1 MSFFESFSDFWG
13 PFGTP
18 WEPKGRKKRGELEVL
33 LQEGCLGTLWEPIL
47 DHFGSILGGFWDAFL
62 QMFGVLWGSIW
73 AQETQRNA
81 KGTPKKKQRNN

>member
-33 LQEGCLGTLWEPIL
+33 LQEGCFGALWGAIL
-47 DHFGSILGGFWDAFL
+47 DHFGSILGGFFTIFL
-62 QMFGVLWGSIW
+62 GTLG
-73 AQETQRNA
+73 EELGTGNPKERQRNTEE
-81 KGTPKKKQRNN
+81 KTKK